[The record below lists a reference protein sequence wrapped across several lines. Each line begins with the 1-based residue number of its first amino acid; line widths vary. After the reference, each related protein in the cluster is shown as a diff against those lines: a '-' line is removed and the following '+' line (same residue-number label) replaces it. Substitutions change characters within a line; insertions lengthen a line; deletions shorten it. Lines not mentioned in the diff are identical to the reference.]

1 MNSSYLFKFLLRYP
15 ILIAFVISIAVA
27 NIWKL
32 VQSADAI
39 DNSIANESI
48 VQTTAATENVTTD
61 ITTFSPVA
69 TTPPAP
75 MFQTVDAS
83 YFDDALFI
91 GDSRTEGLALY
102 GSLTNADFFSNVGL
116 SIYQV
121 TEKQAGNPNTS
132 ESVTLD
138 QKLASKQYGKVYIML
153 GLNELGTGT
162 TESWAETYAQVVAKI
177 RQAQPNATI
186 YIESILLV
194 SAAQDDPSGAINNAT
209 VRSRNEA
216 LAAMENTADRI
227 YYLNV
232 NEAVMDASGCLDA
245 SLTNDGI
252 HLIGTAL
259 PVWEDYLKQHAVLD
273 TTGAGAVTTPVPVFE
288 TTATEAV
295 S

>member
-75 MFQTVDAS
+75 MFQTVDTS

-121 TEKQAGNPNTS
+121 TEKQAGNPNAMRKRMQSGRRAWRISCARTF
-132 ESVTLD
+132 
-138 QKLASKQYGKVYIML
+138 
-153 GLNELGTGT
+153 
-162 TESWAETYAQVVAKI
+162 
-177 RQAQPNATI
+177 
-186 YIESILLV
+186 LV
-194 SAAQDDPSGAINNAT
+194 SGNRYVLS
-209 VRSRNEA
+209 
-216 LAAMENTADRI
+216 
-227 YYLNV
+227 YL
-232 NEAVMDASGCLDA
+232 
-245 SLTNDGI
+245 
-252 HLIGTAL
+252 
-259 PVWEDYLKQHAVLD
+259 
-273 TTGAGAVTTPVPVFE
+273 
-288 TTATEAV
+288 
-295 S
+295 